1 MLYDATR
8 GRNLDIAKHILI
20 AENPIWTHSLVVLFK
35 KTPLTDREIN
45 QGIDFIEQ
53 ANLKI
58 TYAPQHEDESRS
70 DILQFLKSSDR
81 EQFIQS
87 YPGDIRPET
96 DDKPFYFRASKW
108 TALLGNYAGG
118 KGNLLIIL
126 GVAIAFAFSFIIV
139 PLVISS
145 REAIRNNG
153 LYLWFFTFIGMG
165 YIFLEMVLLVKFVL
179 FLGHPIRSLTITLFS
194 LLFFSSIGS
203 YFSRLIMS
211 KNLVKGVRALIQRQL
226 MLPFIGISILSI
238 IYGMFLP
245 ETFSMWMG
253 LNLYSR
259 IIISVLLIAPL
270 GIMMGMP
277 LPIGMTLLDFK
288 ENKLVLWAWGLNGV
302 ASVIGSILC
311 IVIAHLMG
319 YKVTFFLSAVCY
331 LAAILCLMRLRYRYQ
346 KCEI

>member
-1 MLYDATR
+1 
-8 GRNLDIAKHILI
+8 
-20 AENPIWTHSLVVLFK
+20 
-35 KTPLTDREIN
+35 
-45 QGIDFIEQ
+45 
-53 ANLKI
+53 
-58 TYAPQHEDESRS
+58 
-70 DILQFLKSSDR
+70 
-81 EQFIQS
+81 
-87 YPGDIRPET
+87 
-96 DDKPFYFRASKW
+96 
-108 TALLGNYAGG
+108 
-118 KGNLLIIL
+118 
-126 GVAIAFAFSFIIV
+126 
-139 PLVISS
+139 
-145 REAIRNNG
+145 
-153 LYLWFFTFIGMG
+153 
-165 YIFLEMVLLVKFVL
+165 
-179 FLGHPIRSLTITLFS
+179 
-194 LLFFSSIGS
+194 
-203 YFSRLIMS
+203 MS